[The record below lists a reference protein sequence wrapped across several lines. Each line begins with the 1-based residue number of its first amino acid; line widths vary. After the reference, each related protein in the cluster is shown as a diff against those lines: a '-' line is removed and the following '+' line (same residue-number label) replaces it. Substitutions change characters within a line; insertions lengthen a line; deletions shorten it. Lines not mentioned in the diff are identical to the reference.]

1 MNKWLSIKRAGVPG
15 IPTLMWGVLALFQA
29 VLFPVAHAEEFLE
42 PEAAFA
48 LSARALDVDT
58 LEARW
63 QIADGYYMYRD
74 KFKFELKGA
83 VLGQPVLPAGKLK
96 QDENFGQVET
106 YRKDVRIRLPIQRT
120 PGATSVTLTARSQGC
135 ADAGLCYTPQTVS
148 VTLAL
153 PAPAPAPAPIADVAP
168 AASRAPVPALGGLGS
183 LAGLGMP
190 KLLPPDEAFVVAAT
204 LVDAQTARLE
214 FTPTPD
220 TYLYRDK
227 LGWTVKSPA
236 GVTVTRADLPAGE
249 IKNDPNFPT
258 PMEVYHHDVA
268 ATLTLSRALAAG
280 EKLVIEAGWQ
290 GCNEKVGVCYP
301 PLKRDFTLAA
311 DAATPAAGA
320 LAAAPVSAAAAAAT
334 PESDTSRIERV
345 LKGGSFWAV
354 VATFFGFGLLL
365 ALTPCVF
372 PMIPILSGIIAGQN
386 RTMTKMHGF
395 LLALAYVLGMAI
407 TYALAGVAAALSGT
421 LISNAL
427 QNPWALGVGAGLF
440 VLLALS
446 MFGFFEIQLPSAL
459 QSKFSDAS
467 NKMKGGNFVGVFV
480 MGALSAVI
488 VGPCVAPPLA
498 AALAF
503 IAQTGNT
510 TLGGVAL
517 FVLALGMGVPLLLVG
532 LSAGALLPRAG
543 GWMNA
548 VKYFFGVLM
557 LAIAIYLISPIIPA
571 WVNMLL
577 WALLLIASAIYLHAM
592 DPLPVQASGWR
603 HLWKGLGVVLLI
615 GGLSLLL
622 GMLAGSRDL
631 LQPLEVF
638 KGGVFKGG
646 TLAAGSGGTAQ
657 AAEMHALPFERVKDV
672 AALDARLAQ
681 AKADGRAVMLDFYA
695 DWCVSCKE
703 MERFTFSDA
712 RVQARLKD
720 VVVLQADV
728 TASSEADKALL
739 KRFNLFGPPGL
750 IFWNNTGAQST
761 YQVIGYEKPDK
772 FLASLDAALGR

>member
-1 MNKWLSIKRAGVPG
+1 
-15 IPTLMWGVLALFQA
+15 
-29 VLFPVAHAEEFLE
+29 
-42 PEAAFA
+42 
-48 LSARALDVDT
+48 
-58 LEARW
+58 
-63 QIADGYYMYRD
+63 
-74 KFKFELKGA
+74 
-83 VLGQPVLPAGKLK
+83 
-96 QDENFGQVET
+96 
-106 YRKDVRIRLPIQRT
+106 
-120 PGATSVTLTARSQGC
+120 
-135 ADAGLCYTPQTVS
+135 
-148 VTLAL
+148 
-153 PAPAPAPAPIADVAP
+153 
-168 AASRAPVPALGGLGS
+168 
-183 LAGLGMP
+183 
-190 KLLPPDEAFVVAAT
+190 
-204 LVDAQTARLE
+204 
-214 FTPTPD
+214 
-220 TYLYRDK
+220 
-227 LGWTVKSPA
+227 
-236 GVTVTRADLPAGE
+236 
-249 IKNDPNFPT
+249 
-258 PMEVYHHDVA
+258 
-268 ATLTLSRALAAG
+268 
-280 EKLVIEAGWQ
+280 
-290 GCNEKVGVCYP
+290 
-301 PLKRDFTLAA
+301 
-311 DAATPAAGA
+311 
-320 LAAAPVSAAAAAAT
+320 
-334 PESDTSRIERV
+334 
-345 LKGGSFWAV
+345 
-354 VATFFGFGLLL
+354 
-365 ALTPCVF
+365 TPCVF

-386 RTMTKMHGF
+386 HAGQNQGMTKTHGF

-427 QNPWALGVGAGLF
+427 QNPWALGIGAGLF

-467 NKMKGGNFVGVFV
+467 NKMKGGNFLGVFV

-577 WALLLIASAIYLHAM
+577 WALLLIASAIYLHAL
-592 DPLPVQASGWR
+592 DTLPAQASGWKR
-603 HLWKGLGVVLLI
+603 LWKGLGVVLLI

-631 LQPLEVF
+631 LQPL
-638 KGGVFKGG
+638 GVFKGG
-646 TLAAGSGGTAQ
+646 ALSGNPGATAQ
-657 AAEMHALPFERVKDV
+657 AAEVHGLAFERVKDV

-681 AKADGRAVMLDFYA
+681 AKADGREVVLDFYA

-703 MERFTFSDA
+703 MERFTFSDP
-712 RVQARLKD
+712 RVQARLKNA
-720 VVVLQADV
+720 VLLQADV
-728 TASSEADKALL
+728 TATNDADKALL

-750 IFWNNTGAQST
+750 IFWNGAGEQSA
-761 YQVIGYEKPDK
+761 YQVIGYEKADK
-772 FLASLDAALGR
+772 FLVSIDAALGS